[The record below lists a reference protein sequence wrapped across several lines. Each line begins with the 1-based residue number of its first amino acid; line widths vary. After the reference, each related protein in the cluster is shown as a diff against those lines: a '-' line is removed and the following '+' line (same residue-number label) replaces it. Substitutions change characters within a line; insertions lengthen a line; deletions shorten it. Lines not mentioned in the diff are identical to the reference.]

1 MTPRLPGSEKKDF
14 LLTQGQRVVDML
26 FFCQLTDFCCPI
38 LLLFLSQ
45 RLSQSGQRV
54 SLVPLQ
60 MHSHSLENFC
70 VLGVGAVLDKT
81 EADSLVRWQSHGMGL
96 LDGFQAEFCLP
107 SSHPV
112 MSHGAQPTALPR
124 AASRLLFA
132 FILLCAGH
140 VRLRV
145 LIDRG
150 LGLLSLVV
158 GQGDKWKFWPVPLC
172 HFLLLS

>member
-1 MTPRLPGSEKKDF
+1 
-14 LLTQGQRVVDML
+14 ML
-26 FFCQLTDFCCPI
+26 FFCQLTDFCCSI

-45 RLSQSGQRV
+45 RSSQSGQRV
-54 SLVPLQ
+54 FLVPLQ

-70 VLGVGAVLDKT
+70 VLGVGAILDKT
-81 EADSLVRWQSHGMGL
+81 EADALVRWQSHGVGL
-96 LDGFQAEFCLP
+96 LDRFQAEFCLP
-107 SSHPV
+107 SSHPAPRPTSHPV
-112 MSHGAQPTALPR
+112 MSHGARPTALPR

-172 HFLLLS
+172 HFSLLS

>member
-1 MTPRLPGSEKKDF
+1 
-14 LLTQGQRVVDML
+14 ML
-26 FFCQLTDFCCPI
+26 FFCQLTDFCCSI
-38 LLLFLSQ
+38 LLLFLS
-45 RLSQSGQRV
+45 QRV

-81 EADSLVRWQSHGMGL
+81 EADALVRWHSHGVGL

-107 SSHPV
+107 SSHPAPRPTSHPV